1 MALNGPPALSCLLGG
16 EIFNLMSTQK
26 SSNVRGPRGREIVI
40 TGWERGS
47 GSLARR
53 GSHALSAPS
62 TGLTQA
68 CQSASPVWSLQGSQD
83 FQDASVPPP
92 FLVWRLAPSPARW
105 SPLAI
110 SLLGA
115 LALPKSHPPQAF
127 DPRQLEPPTSN
138 SRNTSQCN
146 NTSPS
151 RCWGGKVSRDARALT
166 PSSSRS
172 SAPSPPIVS
181 RPSGLGSGAAHRRA
195 RPLSSSSSASSPG
208 SSSSSSASSPRNGPH
223 PWPLSESLGTGPVPS
238 A

>member
-1 MALNGPPALSCLLGG
+1 MSGVHGGGKSLSLDGNAGVVLLLGG
-16 EIFNLMSTQK
+16 GHT
-26 SSNVRGPRGREIVI
+26 RY
-40 TGWERGS
+40 
-47 GSLARR
+47 RR
-53 GSHALSAPS
+53 HP
-62 TGLTQA
+62 Q
-68 CQSASPVWSLQGSQD
+68 ASPRRVSRLHQCGVSKGPKT
-83 FQDASVPPP
+83 FKTLLFLPP

>member
-16 EIFNLMSTQK
+16 EIFNLKSTQK
-26 SSNVRGPRGREIVI
+26 SSIVRGPRGREIVI

-92 FLVWRLAPSPARW
+92 LFGLAPGPIAATMEPVGHLITRRSRP
-105 SPLAI
+105 SQIP
-110 SLLGA
+110 S
-115 LALPKSHPPQAF
+115 PQAF
-127 DPRQLEPPTSN
+127 APRQLEPPTSN
-138 SRNTSQCN
+138 SGNTSQCN

-181 RPSGLGSGAAHRRA
+181 RPSGLGSGAAHRPA

-208 SSSSSSASSPRNGPH
+208 SSSSSSASSPRNGPP